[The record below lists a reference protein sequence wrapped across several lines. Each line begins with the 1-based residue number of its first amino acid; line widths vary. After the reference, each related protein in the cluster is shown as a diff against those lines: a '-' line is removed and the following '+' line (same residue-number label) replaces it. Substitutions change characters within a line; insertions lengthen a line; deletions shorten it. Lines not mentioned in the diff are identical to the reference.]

1 MSQDII
7 PGASAP
13 AFSALTATLEF
24 DRHGKPLAT
33 LTSRPFNDVEMNAAQ
48 LRRLAGLLIRLA
60 DATERHAG
68 SKLTRRPI
76 TLATEEAQS

>member
-13 AFSALTATLEF
+13 AFSLLTATLDL

-60 DATERHAG
+60 EATEGHAG
-68 SKLTRRPI
+68 SKLTRRVM
-76 TLATEEAQS
+76 TLTAEEAQS